1 MLGWHRQ
8 LARISN
14 SRERLANFPGSEEK
28 GKQRTAVI
36 YSLTHLFF
44 FSFTALIRITK
55 CKLFIGCYWRA
66 LLVHCYV
73 KAKLPT
79 PSPNPVWNQK
89 AACIPR
95 KPQFEKWMSLHDQRG
110 HLLHGTVVTCRR
122 PSLPRA
128 HQAALPIKPS
138 FFCWCSH
145 QRGGATHAEGPS
157 WR

>member
-1 MLGWHRQ
+1 MQIIYRVL
-8 LARISN
+8 LASP
-14 SRERLANFPGSEEK
+14 SS
-28 GKQRTAVI
+28 
-36 YSLTHLFF
+36 
-44 FSFTALIRITK
+44 
-55 CKLFIGCYWRA
+55 A
-66 LLVHCYV
+66 LLRESQAPHTFP
-73 KAKLPT
+73 KPGLEPK
-79 PSPNPVWNQK
+79 S
-89 AACIPR
+89 CIPR

-145 QRGGATHAEGPS
+145 QRGGATRAEGPS